1 MLLYVIFIAV
11 NLTQQYCDLNDIE
24 LGEEGSQ
31 YYTKF
36 HLRENLLKSSVCCKS
51 MARIP
56 SCSGLK
62 WVEDVK
68 VRVGEKS
75 DEKRKLN
82 LL

>member
-1 MLLYVIFIAV
+1 MLLYVTFIAV

-24 LGEEGSQ
+24 LGEEGSH
-31 YYTKF
+31 F
-36 HLRENLLKSSVCCKS
+36 HLRENLLKSSVFCKS
-51 MARIP
+51 MAKIP

-68 VRVGEKS
+68 VRVGGKS